1 MGRIRPGPPRWS
13 RTMTP
18 RRRFVDSFRL
28 DLAACVLLVCG
39 LLVAVSIFSADPS
52 ETDLAATANLL
63 GPAGA
68 WVAGQLL
75 ATLGVAVYTLLA
87 SWFVLVVLLFLRE
100 SWWTW
105 SRRLAGWVLLVPC
118 AAVIADGL
126 GPRWFGGPL
135 TGSGG
140 SLGAWL
146 AFRLA
151 EQFTPAGRISVL
163 AGTTLFGVLLAAD
176 AIVFGATR
184 RLGRAIRRVWW
195 RLNAPA
201 FRWPRPRIRP
211 RLRFRPKAEP
221 PIPAAPASV
230 SVVSTPD
237 DVPIRRAEPPPAAP
251 VEE

>member
-1 MGRIRPGPPRWS
+1 
-13 RTMTP
+13 MTP
-18 RRRFVDSFRL
+18 RRPLVDSHRL

-39 LLVAVSIFSADPS
+39 LLVAVSIFSADPP

-87 SWFVLVVLLFLRE
+87 SWFVLVVLLFLRQ

-135 TGSGG
+135 TGRGG

-146 AFRLA
+146 AFWLA
-151 EQFTPAGRISVL
+151 ERLPPRGFIALVVGGTVL
-163 AGTTLFGVLLAAD
+163 GLVLAAD
-176 AIVFGATR
+176 PLIFGTAR
-184 RLGRAIRRVWW
+184 RLGREGRRLWW
-195 RLNAPA
+195 RWNALSVQ
-201 FRWPRPRIRP
+201 WPRRAPRP
-211 RLRFRPKAEP
+211 Q
-221 PIPAAPASV
+221 PAKL
-230 SVVSTPD
+230 
-237 DVPIRRAEPPPAAP
+237 DVPE
-251 VEE
+251 V